1 MAKKGM
7 GRQSMGVPVKEDGNL
22 EQNVELEM
30 ERSRQI
36 SDIFSRLN
44 GSSCILWVSYESG
57 KV

>member
-30 ERSRQI
+30 ERSR
-36 SDIFSRLN
+36 
-44 GSSCILWVSYESG
+44 
-57 KV
+57 